1 MSAHEI
7 TVGNVVDVGTPAAV
21 GGLTLFGVG
30 LPDVVLI
37 LTALYT
43 ILRIG
48 GWVYDRIIK
57 PRRDDDGS
65 K

>member
-1 MSAHEI
+1 MSANS
-7 TVGNVVDVGTPAAV
+7 TVGNVVDVGVPAGV

-37 LTALYT
+37 LTAVYT
-43 ILRIG
+43 VLRIG
-48 GWVYDRIIK
+48 GWLYDRIIK
-57 PRRDDDGS
+57 PQGGYDGS